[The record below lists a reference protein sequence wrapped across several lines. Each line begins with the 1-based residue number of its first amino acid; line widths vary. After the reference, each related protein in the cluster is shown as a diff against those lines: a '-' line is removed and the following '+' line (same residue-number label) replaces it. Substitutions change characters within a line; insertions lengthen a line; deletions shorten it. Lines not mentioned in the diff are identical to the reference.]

1 MKRMLASVL
10 ALAMVFAMG
19 PLALAEELLQAEA
32 VAPGVR
38 ENAPFAQE
46 AGAAPQAELDEAPAG
61 LEPLEPEAEQEPLQ
75 GAAVE
80 EPKGASTVTI
90 TGGRENTDYIYYPD
104 TGQLWIYTGVP
115 LTISGTFA
123 GTINQIKVSNTYPNT
138 VANVTFSNVTVE
150 TAVYQTS
157 GKYPQPVT
165 ALLLGP
171 GTGLNLTLEGENFLI
186 GKSVLAAVSVPYG
199 TFLTIDGP
207 GSLTVKHSGSIST
220 SAGIGEGS
228 TKDGWGDITINGG
241 TICAQGVGGGA
252 GIGGAG
258 GSHSTAPQCGKIEIN
273 GGTVTAAVTA
283 QGGKQG
289 AGIGSGG
296 NTASDT
302 AISQNISS
310 SVIVIRDGEV
320 NATGGSCAAGIG
332 GGENGAAGE
341 VVIAGGTVKAAGGA
355 SGSGIGSGWKNSSAT
370 EEGHVSKIA
379 LVGGTVTAQ
388 AGSKNAMDIGKGS
401 GADTAQQIVRTVEA
415 TNGTGP
421 ARIDDAPA
429 GIVPDGAGQLVVKG
443 DVTLPCDLALG
454 EAETLVVPQGASL
467 AVPESTTLS
476 GKVQVDGALAN
487 SGVIEGTVANQGTM
501 TNSGVIEGTVANQ
514 GSVANNGVIEG
525 TVDNQGTVTNDGTVK
540 GEVTGDGHY
549 SGNAPQDG
557 SEPPDPGPGI
567 QPGPEPG
574 PESDAIRPDT
584 AVALDKASLM
594 LRPGETAKLKA
605 ALTPGNATYKYIF
618 WASSDEAVAT
628 VSDSGLVTAVSEGTA
643 IVTAKSWYGHE
654 AVCEVTVKKADVPT
668 PPEPVDPWPTEG
680 LEGFVTRCYRVALS
694 RDPDKAGHADW
705 VRWLQDGTVNA
716 KACTYGFVFSKEM
729 NNKKQSDEDFVKTL
743 YNLFMD
749 REGEATGVAFWTRY
763 LKDGHSRQDV
773 FDGFADSRE
782 FAGLKA
788 QYGVK

>member
-1 MKRMLASVL
+1 M
-10 ALAMVFAMG
+10 
-19 PLALAEELLQAEA
+19 
-32 VAPGVR
+32 
-38 ENAPFAQE
+38 
-46 AGAAPQAELDEAPAG
+46 
-61 LEPLEPEAEQEPLQ
+61 
-75 GAAVE
+75 
-80 EPKGASTVTI
+80 TI
-90 TGGRENTDYIYYPD
+90 TGGRENTDYIYYPN

-115 LTISGTFA
+115 LTISGEFA

-138 VANVTFSNVTVE
+138 VANVTFSNVTVK

-157 GKYPQPVT
+157 GEYPQPVT

-186 GKSVLAAVSVPYG
+186 GKSALAAVSVPYG
-199 TFLTIDGP
+199 TSLTIDGT

-228 TKDGWGDITINGG
+228 DKKGWGDITINGG
-241 TICAQGVGGGA
+241 TIYAQGVRGSA

-273 GGTVTAAVTA
+273 GGTVTAVGSTLGGAGIGSGSNTAADKFFNPDISGGTIVIRGGEVNATGGDGAAGIGGGENGAAGNILIEGGTVTA

-302 AISQNISS
+302 AVSKNISS

-320 NATGGSCAAGIG
+320 NATGGSRAAGIG

-388 AGSKNAMDIGKGS
+388 AGSTNAMDIGKGS

-643 IVTAKSWYGHE
+643 ILTAKSWYGHE
-654 AVCEVTVKKADVPT
+654 DVCEVTVKKADVPT
-668 PPEPVDPWPTEG
+668 PPDPWPTEG

-705 VRWLQDGTVNA
+705 VRWLKDGTVDA
-716 KACTYGFVFSKEM
+716 TSCTYGFVFSKEM
-729 NNKKQSDEDFVKTL
+729 NNKKLSDEAFVKTL

-749 REGEATGVAFWTRY
+749 REGEATGVAFWTGY